1 MAAALA
7 QRNTVIGN
15 FLFMRLASTM
25 YGRNW
30 ADTGLD
36 VRPILSTQTT
46 IHKETLTPG
55 VHSYRFNY
63 LELFTLLSHLRTSP
77 LLVQS
82 PRKSTNKTEYIKIKI
97 KNLASCKA
105 VNLFG
110 TG

>member
-1 MAAALA
+1 
-7 QRNTVIGN
+7 
-15 FLFMRLASTM
+15 M

-55 VHSYRFNY
+55 VHAYRFNY

-82 PRKSTNKTEYIKIKI
+82 PRKSTDKTEYIKIKI
-97 KNLASCKA
+97 KNLASWNRIVSSHYFKSLAPPSCVCA
-105 VNLFG
+105 QIN
-110 TG
+110 